1 MNDGR
6 AVRFSRRAVITGNLI
21 CLAAAESDML
31 FEAPNSAAM
40 VDQFRAASRMRV
52 TSLEREPLDSLQLAL
67 TGGGQNDRR
76 PS

>member
-1 MNDGR
+1 
-6 AVRFSRRAVITGNLI
+6 
-21 CLAAAESDML
+21 ML

-52 TSLEREPLDSLQLAL
+52 TSLERELQRIERLAL